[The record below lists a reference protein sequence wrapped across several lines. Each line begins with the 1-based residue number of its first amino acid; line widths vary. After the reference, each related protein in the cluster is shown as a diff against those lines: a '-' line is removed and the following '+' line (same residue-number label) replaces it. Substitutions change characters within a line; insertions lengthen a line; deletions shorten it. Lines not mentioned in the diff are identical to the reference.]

1 MEINTSRGKLANAS
15 ANSSR
20 AMSVHSSVSS
30 ITYVERMEAQNKN
43 SSWADQVEEQETD
56 NLQRLMLYYANSEV
70 GDNTTYNE
78 ATDVENMLI
87 PNSKSI
93 NNIDMDIYHLHGLKS
108 SFIPW
113 KINQANQTL
122 GTVLHL

>member
-1 MEINTSRGKLANAS
+1 
-15 ANSSR
+15 
-20 AMSVHSSVSS
+20 
-30 ITYVERMEAQNKN
+30 
-43 SSWADQVEEQETD
+43 
-56 NLQRLMLYYANSEV
+56 MLYYANSEV

-113 KINQANQTL
+113 KIN
-122 GTVLHL
+122 